1 MRFLYNLNKFPI
13 IRRFSG
19 DLLFD
24 WVAMGYEVIS
34 TYVRA
39 HEGIINIIN
48 RNGKYDRRISN

>member
-39 HEGIINIIN
+39 HEGIININ
-48 RNGKYDRRISN
+48 NK